1 MTMVIYI
8 VDTERSVDVSRD
20 LCQIHTAACI
30 LAIIGIIYWV
40 KTETP
45 MERVIYLLIESNTN
59 LLFIIINL
67 HGMLL
72 KPETIT
78 RSMTKRCYSRHWK
91 RCLICFLL
99 GLHVIAIN

>member
-1 MTMVIYI
+1 MII
-8 VDTERSVDVSRD
+8 CLIHTERSVDVSRD
-20 LCQIHTAACI
+20 LCQIHAAACI

-67 HGMLL
+67 HGMPL
-72 KPETIT
+72 KTETIT
-78 RSMTKRCYSRHWK
+78 RSMTTRCYSRHWK

-99 GLHVIAIN
+99 VLHVIAFV